1 MSECP
6 LAQSRHFIADECP
19 LLGVKR
25 TLIKSDLRLPAGQ
38 IRRMIICRQRGQS
51 PGDSQRRRAA
61 TIASTSIRNPSSVN
75 FPTNN
80 FSKSVQTRRPTPW
93 LIQKSVFSGNSATH
107 LFVAE
112 TTILANERAQL
123 RRDLRSANTR
133 QGRRGTKPN
142 KQKTIG
148 IVEVSSFRCPPAK
161 HIDLCRRI
169 RICAS
174 SFALDLKSK
183 VRRRGLE
190 QIFHPIA
197 NLPRLFSAS
206 MLNPIFGTHSGS

>member
-1 MSECP
+1 VGKHLGSTGMSECP

-61 TIASTSIRNPSSVN
+61 SIASTSIRNPSSVN
-75 FPTNN
+75 FPTNS

-123 RRDLRSANTR
+123 RRDLQSANR
-133 QGRRGTKPN
+133 VARSPAPIRSKPSA
-142 KQKTIG
+142 
-148 IVEVSSFRCPPAK
+148 VPAN
-161 HIDLCRRI
+161 D
-169 RICAS
+169 
-174 SFALDLKSK
+174 
-183 VRRRGLE
+183 GLRPDNRNRAKDGGE
-190 QIFHPIA
+190 PSQTE
-197 NLPRLFSAS
+197 NDRYC
-206 MLNPIFGTHSGS
+206 